1 MNFHSLSTEEIIATF
16 STSKE
21 GLTTSQAEAIL
32 QKVGKNVLP
41 QWKKRTIFAMIW
53 DQLKSTLVWVLI
65 AAAVLS
71 AIPEHSYIDAGVIL
85 IIVVLNTAIGVIQE
99 FKTEKTLENLRS
111 LLTPQARVMRDGELQ
126 VISASDVVP
135 GDILLLDEWER
146 IVADARVIESAW
158 LRVNQAVLTGES
170 VAQEK
175 NIMGIPENT
184 PLSDRCNIV
193 YQGTA
198 VAAGSGRAIVVATG
212 ANTELGHISGMV
224 EQITEETN
232 PFSQKLEEFSRKIA
246 IFIVCLCV
254 VLVAVLL
261 VTWGKFSHSLLVAV
275 SLAVS
280 AIPEWLPAVVALGL
294 ALATK
299 RLVKKNVLVRKLP
312 ASETLWRV
320 TVICTDKT
328 GTLTKSEMQVVDIY
342 TNGKLRVT
350 SDEWW
355 DAEWEKILLQI
366 SVGCNKAWYGKDSS
380 GKVQL
385 FGDPTEIGLLQFAE
399 SSGCKKSDIE
409 SLYPVVVEF
418 PFDSDRKRM
427 SIVRNHGD
435 FIRSY
440 VKGAPE
446 RIMELINSEL
456 LGGEIIALT
465 EERKKELYSAFT
477 QYASDGKRVLAMA
490 YRDFQKNKE
499 EIIKNKVG
507 SISLE
512 AAESDLVFVGFTAMM
527 DPPRPEVAPAIQ
539 ECQEAGIRVIMIT
552 GDSELTAGAVGKM
565 IGLSG
570 ETLDATQLSTM
581 SDDELSEKLTHVS
594 IFSRIAPQDK
604 LRIIRLLKA
613 QGHIVAMTGDGV
625 NDALALKQA
634 DIGIAMGI
642 RGTDVARD
650 ASDMILLDDNFASIV
665 AGVEEGR
672 RIYDNTKK
680 FIKYLLACNFYEV
693 FLVALAVIIFQDA
706 LIVPFI
712 AIQILWINLVTDSFP
727 ALALSTQET
736 EQDVMKRKP
745 VNESLLA
752 GIQGFIA
759 ISWIIW
765 VFVVWAVFLLFYKQD
780 LHLAQTLAVATSV
793 MYQMLRS
800 LGCGRL
806 GAFNLRVNKWLL
818 WAVVFSLILHF
829 GLLSSPFAIHFGFVP
844 FSSLTLYHFLFIVGL
859 PILGYILWEISKWHS
874 KT

>member
-1 MNFHSLSTEEIIATF
+1 MNFHSLSSEEVLATL
-16 STSKE
+16 SASPK
-21 GLTTSQAEAIL
+21 GLTSQQAQEVIK
-32 QKVGKNVLP
+32 KVGKNILP
-41 QWKKRTIFAMIW
+41 QGKKRSIFAMIG
-53 DQLKSTLVWVLI
+53 DQLKSTLVWILI
-65 AAAVLS
+65 AAAALS
-71 AIPEHSYIDAGVIL
+71 AVLEHSYIEAVVIL
-85 IIVVLNTAIGVIQE
+85 VIVFLNTAIGVIQE

-146 IVADARVIESAW
+146 IVADARVLESAG
-158 LRVNQAVLTGES
+158 LRVNQAILTGES

-175 NIMGIPENT
+175 TNKLIPENI
-184 PLSDRCNIV
+184 PLSDRSNIV

-198 VAAGSGRAIVVATG
+198 VAAGSGRAIVIATG
-212 ANTELGHISGMV
+212 ASTELGHISGMV
-224 EQITEETN
+224 EQITEEAN
-232 PFSQKLEEFSRKIA
+232 PFSQKLEQFSRKIA
-246 IFIVCLCV
+246 IFIVCLCIILV
-254 VLVAVLL
+254 TVLV
-261 VTWGKFSHSLLVAV
+261 FSGDNYAHSILVAV

-280 AIPEWLPAVVALGL
+280 AIPEWLPAVVALWL

-328 GTLTKSEMQVVDIY
+328 WTLTKSEMQVVNMY
-342 TNGKLRVT
+342 TNWIWRAM
-350 SDEWW
+350 SDEER
-355 DAEWEKILLQI
+355 DETNEKVLLEI
-366 SVGCNKAWYGKDSS
+366 SVGCNKAGYGRDAS
-380 GKVQL
+380 GKEQI
-385 FGDPTEIGLLQFAE
+385 FGDPTEIGLLQCSE
-399 SSGCKKSDIE
+399 SLGCKKTDIE
-409 SLYPVVVEF
+409 SQYPVLVEF
-418 PFDSDRKRM
+418 PFDSERKRM
-427 SIVRNHGD
+427 SIVRNHRD
-435 FIRSY
+435 FNRSY
-440 VKGAPE
+440 VKWAPE
-446 RIMELINSEL
+446 RIMDLVTWEL
-456 LGGEIIALT
+456 LNWEVVSLT
-465 EERKKELYSAFT
+465 EERKKELYDVFT
-477 QYASDGKRVLAMA
+477 QYARDGKRVLAMA
-490 YRDFQKNKE
+490 YRDLKSNE
-499 EIIKNKVG
+499 EWKGV
-507 SISLE
+507 ISLE
-512 AAESDLVFVGFTAMM
+512 DAESDLVFVGFTAMM
-527 DPPRPEVAPAIQ
+527 DPPRPEVAPAIH

-552 GDSELTAGAVGKM
+552 GDSELTAGAVGNM
-565 IGLSG
+565 IGLSW
-570 ETLDATQLSTM
+570 ETLDATKLADM
-581 SDDELSEKLTHVS
+581 SDEELSEKLKHIS

-693 FLVALAVIIFQDA
+693 FLVALAVIVFQDA

-736 EQDVMKRKP
+736 ERDVMKRKP

-752 GIQGFIA
+752 GIQGFIG
-759 ISWIIW
+759 ISWIIG
-765 VFVVWAVFLLFYKQD
+765 VFVVGTVFILFKED
-780 LHLAQTLAVATSV
+780 IKLAQTLAVATSV
-793 MYQMLRS
+793 VYQMLRS

-806 GAFNLRVNKWLL
+806 TAFSLRVNKWLFG
-818 WAVVFSLILHF
+818 AVFMSLVLHFSLLASPFGVHF
-829 GLLSSPFAIHFGFVP
+829 WFVPLSSI
-844 FSSLTLYHFLFIVGL
+844 TLYQLMLVVTL
-859 PILGYILWEISKWHS
+859 PLIGYVLWELSKS
-874 KT
+874 RIRS

>member
-1 MNFHSLSTEEIIATF
+1 
-16 STSKE
+16 
-21 GLTTSQAEAIL
+21 
-32 QKVGKNVLP
+32 
-41 QWKKRTIFAMIW
+41 MIGE
-53 DQLKSTLVWVLI
+53 QLKSTVVWVLI
-65 AAAVLS
+65 AAAVIS
-71 AIPEHSYIDAGVIL
+71 ALLERSYIDAGVIL
-85 IIVVLNTAIGVIQE
+85 IIVFLNTAIGVIQE

-126 VISASDVVP
+126 VISASDIVP
-135 GDILLLDEWER
+135 WDILLLDEWER
-146 IVADARVIESAW
+146 IVADARVIESAG
-158 LRVNQAVLTGES
+158 LRVNQAILTGES

-175 NIMGIPENT
+175 TNKQIADNT
-184 PLSDRCNIV
+184 PLSDRSNIV

-224 EQITEETN
+224 EQITEEMN

-246 IFIVCLCV
+246 LFIAGICI
-254 VLVAVLL
+254 VLVSILL
-261 VTWGKFSHSLLVAV
+261 LSGAHVSHSILIAV

-328 GTLTKSEMQVVDIY
+328 GTLTKSEMQVVDIF
-342 TNGKLRVT
+342 TNG
-350 SDEWW
+350 
-355 DAEWEKILLQI
+355 ILFSHTDQI
-366 SVGCNKAWYGKDSS
+366 TNAQSLLEMAVGCNKAGYGRDTS
-380 GKVQL
+380 GKEQL

-399 SSGCKKSDIE
+399 SLGCKKSEIE
-409 SLYPVVVEF
+409 RLYSIVTEF
-418 PFDSDRKRM
+418 PFDSERKRM
-427 SIVRNHGD
+427 SIVRNHGE

-446 RIMELINSEL
+446 RIMELVTNEL
-456 LGGEIIALT
+456 LNWEIVLLT
-465 EERKKELYSAFT
+465 PERKKELYTIFT
-477 QYASDGKRVLAMA
+477 QYAWDGKRVLAMA
-490 YRDFQKNKE
+490 YRDFPWTQKETITLE
-499 EIIKNKVG
+499 E
-507 SISLE
+507 
-512 AAESDLVFVGFTAMM
+512 AESGLVFVGFTAMM
-527 DPPRPEVAPAIQ
+527 DPPRPEVWPAIL
-539 ECQEAGIRVIMIT
+539 ECQGAGIRVIMIT

-570 ETLDATQLSTM
+570 ETLDATQLSTLT
-581 SDDELSEKLTHVS
+581 DEELSEKLTHVS

-625 NDALALKQA
+625 NDALALKQS

-665 AGVEEGR
+665 SGVEEGR

-693 FLVALAVIIFQDA
+693 FLVALAVIVFQDA
-706 LIVPFI
+706 FVVPFI

-736 EQDVMKRKP
+736 EHDVMKRKP
-745 VNESLLA
+745 IDESLLA
-752 GIQGFIA
+752 GIWGFIV
-759 ISWIIW
+759 ISGLIW
-765 VFVVWAVFLLFYKQD
+765 VVVVGAVFLLFYKENI
-780 LHLAQTLAVATSV
+780 HLAQTLAVATSV
-793 MYQMLRS
+793 VYQMFRS

-806 GAFNLRVNKWLL
+806 GAFNLRVNKWLFG
-818 WAVVFSLILHF
+818 AVAFSLVLHF
-829 GLLSSPFAIHFGFVP
+829 SLLSSPFSLHFGFVP
-844 FSSLTLYHFLFIVGL
+844 LSSLTFYHILLIVGL
-859 PILGYILWEISKWHS
+859 PLIGYVLGEITKWRS